1 MPSAP
6 IPSNELE
13 RLAALRAYDIL
24 DSPPEK
30 AFEDLTRIAGHL
42 CQTPVVLVSLVDGER
57 QWFKSRVGMEDVETS
72 RDVSFCA
79 HAILD
84 QHHVLTVPDATKDP
98 RFADNPLVTG
108 DFHLRF
114 YAGAPLVSSTGHAVG
129 ALCVID
135 HVARQFSDAQR
146 DALQVL
152 GRQIVAQ
159 MELRR
164 DLVVMRRQV
173 EQEITDRRRAEFER
187 ETATAAAKARAEFL
201 AVMSHEL
208 RTPMNGVIGMTELM
222 FATDLSEEQRD
233 YLETI
238 QLSGNALLAVIND
251 ILDFSSIDAGRIRLE
266 SKPLEVRRCLD
277 EAVQMLANEAAAKRL
292 GLRCEVD
299 EAVPGWV
306 MADAGRLR
314 QVLLNLIANAV
325 KFTESGEVVVRVSA
339 LPPQSLRIEV
349 VDSGIGIS
357 AQGLTRLFS
366 AFSQL
371 DASSTRRHGGTGL
384 GLVISKRLVELMG
397 GGISVRSQPGVGST
411 FTVTLCA
418 PMADRPAAQSRGQ
431 ARSSSSDRLDGALA
445 HRLPASVL
453 LAEDNP
459 TNRLLSQMV
468 LERMG
473 YTVEAVASGID
484 VISALSRQAYDIVFM
499 DVHMPGMNGL
509 DATREIRRRCGAPD
523 KPWIVAVTADTL
535 LSDREKCL
543 DAGMN
548 DYIEKPARLS
558 AMQDAILAWGA
569 QVA

>member
-1 MPSAP
+1 MPTAH
-6 IPSNELE
+6 IPSNEAE

-24 DSPPEK
+24 DTLPEK
-30 AFEDLTRIAGHL
+30 AFDDLTRIAGHI
-42 CQTPVVLVSLVDGER
+42 CQTPVVLVSLVDGQR
-57 QWFKSRVGMEDVETS
+57 QWFKSRIGMEDTETS
-72 RDVSFCA
+72 REVSFCA

-84 QHHVLTVPDATKDP
+84 QHHVLTVPDATTDP

-135 HVARQFSDAQR
+135 HVSRQFSDAQR
-146 DALQVL
+146 DALEVL

-164 DLVVMRRQV
+164 DLVVMRQQV
-173 EQEITDRRRAEFER
+173 EQEITERRRAELER
-187 ETATAAAKARAEFL
+187 ETAIAAARARAEFL

-238 QLSGNALLAVIND
+238 QLSGNTLLAVIND
-251 ILDFSSIDAGRIRLE
+251 ILDFSSIDAGRVRLE
-266 SKPLEVRRCLD
+266 STPLELRRCLD
-277 EAVQMLANEAAAKRL
+277 EAIQVLASQAAGKRL

-299 EAVPGWV
+299 DGVPRWVIGDAV
-306 MADAGRLR
+306 RLR
-314 QVLLNLIANAV
+314 QVLLNLISNAI
-325 KFTESGEVVVRVSA
+325 KFTDAGEVVVRVSA
-339 LPPQSLRIEV
+339 LPPRSLRIEV

-357 AQGLTRLFS
+357 AAGITRLFS

-371 DASSTRRHGGTGL
+371 DTSSTRRHGGTGL
-384 GLVISKRLVELMG
+384 GLAISKRLVELMG
-397 GGISVRSQPGVGST
+397 GGISVRSQPGVGTT
-411 FTVTLCA
+411 FTVTLLA
-418 PMADRPAAQSRGQ
+418 PTADPPAALLVSH
-431 ARSSSSDRLDGALA
+431 ARPPSSGRPDATLA
-445 HRLPASVL
+445 QRLPATVL

-473 YTVEAVASGID
+473 YAVEAVASGID
-484 VISALSRQAYDIVFM
+484 VLNALSRQAYDIVFM

-509 DATREIRRRCGAPD
+509 SVTREIRRRFDSPD
-523 KPWIVAVTADTL
+523 RPWIIAVTADAL
-535 LSDREKCL
+535 LSDRDRCL

-548 DYIEKPARLS
+548 DCIEKPARLN

>member
-24 DSPPEK
+24 DTLPEK
-30 AFEDLTRIAGHL
+30 AFDDLTRIAGQI
-42 CQTPVVLVSLVDGER
+42 CQTPVVLVSLLDGER
-57 QWFKSRVGMEDVETS
+57 QWFKSRIGMEDVETA
-72 RDVSFCA
+72 REVSFCA

-84 QHHVLTVPDATKDP
+84 QIHVLTVPDATKDP

-135 HVARQFSDAQR
+135 HVARQLSDAQR
-146 DALQVL
+146 DALEVL

-164 DLVVMRRQV
+164 GLVVMRRQV
-173 EQEITDRRRAEFER
+173 EQEIIDRRRAELER

-251 ILDFSSIDAGRIRLE
+251 ILDFSSIDAGRIRLD

-277 EAVQMLANEAAAKRL
+277 EAVQVLANEAAGKRL
-292 GLRCEVD
+292 GLRCQVD
-299 EAVPGWV
+299 EAVPSWV

-397 GGISVRSQPGVGST
+397 GGISVVSQPGVGTT
-411 FTVTLCA
+411 FTVTLLA
-418 PMADRPAAQSRGQ
+418 PMADQPAAQSLGQ

-509 DATREIRRRCGAPD
+509 DVTREIRRRGDAPD

>member
-6 IPSNELE
+6 IPSNEAE
-13 RLAALRAYDIL
+13 RLAALQAYDIL
-24 DSPPEK
+24 DTLPEK
-30 AFEDLTRIAGHL
+30 SFDDLTRIAAHI
-42 CQTPVVLVSLVDGER
+42 CQTPIVLVSLVDGER
-57 QWFKSRVGMEDVETS
+57 QWFKSRIGMDDTETS
-72 RDVSFCA
+72 REVSFCA

-84 QHHVLTVPDATKDP
+84 QHHVMTVPDATQDP

-108 DFHLRF
+108 DFNLRF

-135 HVARQFSDAQR
+135 HVSRQLSEAQR
-146 DALQVL
+146 DALEVL

-164 DLVVMRRQV
+164 NLVDLRRQV
-173 EQEITDRRRAEFER
+173 EQEVAERRRVEIER
-187 ETATAAAKARAEFL
+187 ETAIAAAKARAEFL

-266 SKPLEVRRCLD
+266 SHPLELRRCLD
-277 EAVQMLANEAAAKRL
+277 EAIQVLANEAAGKGL
-292 GLRCEVD
+292 GLRCEV
-299 EAVPGWV
+299 APTVPSWIMGDV
-306 MADAGRLR
+306 GRLR

-325 KFTESGEVVVRVSA
+325 KFTVSGEVVVRVSA
-339 LPPQSLRIEV
+339 VPPQSLRVEV

-357 AQGLTRLFS
+357 AEGITRLFS
-366 AFSQL
+366 AFSQV

-384 GLVISKRLVELMG
+384 GLVISKRLIELMG
-397 GGISVRSQPGVGST
+397 GEISVSSVPAVGTT
-411 FTVTLCA
+411 FSFTLLA
-418 PMADRPAAQSRGQ
+418 PLADHPAALPNRPASATS
-431 ARSSSSDRLDGALA
+431 ANRLDASLA
-445 HRLPASVL
+445 QRLPASVL

-473 YTVEAVASGID
+473 YAVDAVESGAD
-484 VISALSRQAYDIVFM
+484 VLTAISRKAYDIVFM
-499 DVHMPGMNGL
+499 DVHMPGMSGL
-509 DATREIRRRCGAPD
+509 DVTREIRQQLKSPD
-523 KPWIVAVTADTL
+523 KPWIVAVTADAL
-535 LSDREKCL
+535 LSDRDRCL

-569 QVA
+569 QRT

>member
-1 MPSAP
+1 MPPAP
-6 IPSNELE
+6 IPSDELE
-13 RLAALRAYDIL
+13 RLAALHAYDIL
-24 DSPPEK
+24 DTLPEK
-30 AFEDLTRIAGHL
+30 AFDDLTRIAAHI
-42 CQTPVVLVSLVDGER
+42 CQTPVVLVSLVDGQR
-57 QWFKSRVGMEDVETS
+57 QWFKSRIGMEDTETS
-72 RDVSFCA
+72 REVSFCA

-84 QHHVLTVPDATKDP
+84 QHHVLTVPDATTDP

-135 HVARQFSDAQR
+135 RVSRQFSDAQR
-146 DALQVL
+146 DALEVL
-152 GRQIVAQ
+152 GRQIMAQ

-173 EQEITDRRRAEFER
+173 EQEITDRRRVELER
-187 ETATAAAKARAEFL
+187 ETAIAAARARAEFL

-266 SKPLEVRRCLD
+266 SKPLELRRCLD
-277 EAVQMLANEAAAKRL
+277 EAVQVLANEAAGKRL

-299 EAVPGWV
+299 DAVPSWV
-306 MADAGRLR
+306 IGDAGRLR

-325 KFTESGEVVVRVSA
+325 KFTDYGEVLVRVSA

-349 VDSGIGIS
+349 VDSGIGMS
-357 AQGLTRLFS
+357 AEGITRLFS

-397 GGISVRSQPGVGST
+397 GEISVRSQPGVGTT
-411 FTVTLCA
+411 FTVTLLA
-418 PMADRPAAQSRGQ
+418 PLAESPTALLVSQ
-431 ARSSSSDRLDGALA
+431 ARPPSSGRLDATLA
-445 HRLPASVL
+445 QRLPATVL
-453 LAEDNP
+453 LVEDNP

-473 YTVEAVASGID
+473 YAVDAVASGVD
-484 VISALSRQAYDIVFM
+484 VLNALSRQAYDIVFM

-509 DATREIRRRCGAPD
+509 DVTREIRRRFDSPD
-523 KPWIVAVTADTL
+523 KPWIVAVTADAL
-535 LSDREKCL
+535 LSDRHRCL

-548 DYIEKPARLS
+548 DYIEKPARLNT
-558 AMQDAILAWGA
+558 MQEAILAWGA
-569 QVA
+569 QAA

>member
-1 MPSAP
+1 MPTAP
-6 IPSNELE
+6 IPSNEAE

-24 DSPPEK
+24 DTLPEK
-30 AFEDLTRIAGHL
+30 AFDDLTRIAGHI
-42 CQTPVVLVSLVDGER
+42 CQTPVVLVSLVDGQR
-57 QWFKSRVGMEDVETS
+57 QWFKSRIGMEDTETS
-72 RDVSFCA
+72 REVSFCA

-84 QHHVLTVPDATKDP
+84 QHHVLTVLDATTDP

-135 HVARQFSDAQR
+135 HVSRQFSDAQR
-146 DALQVL
+146 DALEVL

-164 DLVVMRRQV
+164 DLAVMRQQV
-173 EQEITDRRRAEFER
+173 EQEITDRRRAELER
-187 ETATAAAKARAEFL
+187 ETAIAAARARAEFL

-238 QLSGNALLAVIND
+238 QLSGNTLLAVIND
-251 ILDFSSIDAGRIRLE
+251 ILDFSSIDAGRVRLE
-266 SKPLEVRRCLD
+266 STPLELRRCLD
-277 EAVQMLANEAAAKRL
+277 EAIQVLASQAAGKRL
-292 GLRCEVD
+292 GLRCEVGD
-299 EAVPGWV
+299 GVPRWVIGDAV
-306 MADAGRLR
+306 RLR
-314 QVLLNLIANAV
+314 QVLLNLISNAV
-325 KFTESGEVVVRVSA
+325 KFTDAGEVVVRVSA
-339 LPPQSLRIEV
+339 LPPRSLRIEV

-357 AQGLTRLFS
+357 AAGITRLFS

-371 DASSTRRHGGTGL
+371 DTSSTRRHGGTGL
-384 GLVISKRLVELMG
+384 GLAISKRLVELMG
-397 GGISVRSQPGVGST
+397 GGISVRSQPGVGTT
-411 FTVTLCA
+411 FTVTLLA
-418 PMADRPAAQSRGQ
+418 PTADPPAALLVSQ
-431 ARSSSSDRLDGALA
+431 ARPPSSGRPDATLA
-445 HRLPASVL
+445 QRLPATVL

-473 YTVEAVASGID
+473 YAVEAVASGID
-484 VISALSRQAYDIVFM
+484 VLNALSRQAYDIVFM

-509 DATREIRRRCGAPD
+509 SVTREIRRRFDSPD
-523 KPWIVAVTADTL
+523 RPWIIAVTADAL
-535 LSDREKCL
+535 LSDRDRCL

-548 DYIEKPARLS
+548 DCIEKPARLN

>member
-6 IPSNELE
+6 IPSNEAE
-13 RLAALRAYDIL
+13 RLAALQAYDIL
-24 DSPPEK
+24 DTLPEK
-30 AFEDLTRIAGHL
+30 AFDDLTRIAAHI
-42 CQTPVVLVSLVDGER
+42 CQTPIVLVSLVDGER
-57 QWFKSRVGMEDVETS
+57 QWFKSRIGMEDTETS
-72 RDVSFCA
+72 REVSFCA

-84 QHHVLTVPDATKDP
+84 QHHVMIVPDATKDP

-108 DFHLRF
+108 DFNLRF

-135 HVARQFSDAQR
+135 HVSRQLSEAQR
-146 DALQVL
+146 DALEVL

-164 DLVVMRRQV
+164 NLVVLRRQV
-173 EQEITDRRRAEFER
+173 EQEVADRRRAEIER
-187 ETATAAAKARAEFL
+187 ETASAAAKARAEFL

-222 FATDLSEEQRD
+222 FATDLSDEQRD

-251 ILDFSSIDAGRIRLE
+251 ILDFSSIDAGRIRLD
-266 SKPLEVRRCLD
+266 SHPLALRRCLD
-277 EAVQMLANEAAAKRL
+277 EAIQVLANEAAGKGL
-292 GLRCEVD
+292 GLRCEV
-299 EAVPGWV
+299 APTVPHWIMG
-306 MADAGRLR
+306 DAGRLR
-314 QVLLNLIANAV
+314 QILLNLIANAV
-325 KFTESGEVVVRVSA
+325 KFTDVGEVVVRVSA

-357 AQGLTRLFS
+357 AEGIARLFS
-366 AFSQL
+366 AFSQV

-397 GGISVRSQPGVGST
+397 GEISVSSVPGVGTT
-411 FTVTLCA
+411 FTFTMLA
-418 PMADRPAAQSRGQ
+418 PLADPPVALPTRPVGVPTA
-431 ARSSSSDRLDGALA
+431 DRLDTGLA
-445 HRLPASVL
+445 ARLPASVL
-453 LAEDNP
+453 VAEDNP
-459 TNRLLSQMV
+459 TNRLLTQMV

-473 YTVEAVASGID
+473 YVVDAVGSGID
-484 VISALSRQAYDIVFM
+484 VLDALSRKAYDIVFM

-509 DATREIRRRCGAPD
+509 DVTREIRQRFSSPD
-523 KPWIVAVTADTL
+523 KPWIVAVTADAL
-535 LSDREKCL
+535 LSDRDRCL

-548 DYIEKPARLS
+548 DYIEKPARLN

-569 QVA
+569 QRT

>member
-6 IPSNELE
+6 IPSTEAE
-13 RLAALRAYDIL
+13 RLAALQAYDIL
-24 DSPPEK
+24 DTLPEK
-30 AFEDLTRIAGHL
+30 AFDDLTRIAAHI
-42 CQTPVVLVSLVDGER
+42 CQTPIVLVSLVDGER
-57 QWFKSRVGMEDVETS
+57 QWFKSRIGMEDTETS
-72 RDVSFCA
+72 REVSFCA

-84 QHHVLTVPDATKDP
+84 QHHVMTVPDATQDP

-108 DFHLRF
+108 DFNLRF

-135 HVARQFSDAQR
+135 HVSRQLSEAQR
-146 DALQVL
+146 DALEVL

-164 DLVVMRRQV
+164 NLVVLRRQV
-173 EQEITDRRRAEFER
+173 EQEVADRRRAEIER
-187 ETATAAAKARAEFL
+187 ETAIAAAKARAEFL

-222 FATDLSEEQRD
+222 FATDLSDEQRD

-251 ILDFSSIDAGRIRLE
+251 ILDFSSIDAGRIRLD
-266 SKPLEVRRCLD
+266 SKPLALRRCLD
-277 EAVQMLANEAAAKRL
+277 EAIQVLANEAAGKGL
-292 GLRCEVD
+292 GLRCEV
-299 EAVPGWV
+299 APMVPHWIMG
-306 MADAGRLR
+306 DAGRLR
-314 QVLLNLIANAV
+314 QILLNLIANAV
-325 KFTESGEVVVRVSA
+325 KFTDVGEVVVRVSA
-339 LPPQSLRIEV
+339 VPPQWLRIEV

-357 AQGLTRLFS
+357 AKGIARLFS
-366 AFSQL
+366 AFSQV

-397 GGISVRSQPGVGST
+397 GEISVSSVPGVGTT
-411 FTVTLCA
+411 FTFTMLA
-418 PMADRPAAQSRGQ
+418 PLADPPVALPTRPVSVPTA
-431 ARSSSSDRLDGALA
+431 DRLDAGLA
-445 HRLPASVL
+445 ARLPASVL
-453 LAEDNP
+453 VAEDNP
-459 TNRLLSQMV
+459 TNRLLTQMV

-473 YTVEAVASGID
+473 YVVDAVSSGID
-484 VISALSRQAYDIVFM
+484 VLDALSHKAYDIVFM

-509 DATREIRRRCGAPD
+509 DVTHEIRRRFSSPD
-523 KPWIVAVTADTL
+523 KPWIVAVTADAL
-535 LSDREKCL
+535 LSDRDRCL

-548 DYIEKPARLS
+548 DYIEKPARLN

-569 QVA
+569 QRT